1 VLLAVAA
8 GASLLLRTGRA
19 WAAPQSSA
27 VYASLHTGTTAWYIL
42 AASGI
47 NPLSTTTLISAQ

>member
-42 AASGI
+42 AADGV
-47 NPLSTTTLISAQ
+47 NPLSATTPFAAQ